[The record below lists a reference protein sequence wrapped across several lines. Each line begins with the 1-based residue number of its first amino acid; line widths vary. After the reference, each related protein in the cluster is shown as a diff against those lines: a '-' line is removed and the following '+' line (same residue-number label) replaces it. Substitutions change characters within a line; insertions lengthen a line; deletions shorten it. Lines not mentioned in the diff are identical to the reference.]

1 MLNVLNLEFGYNK
14 NNTNKEK
21 TIYNKGKI
29 IRPLSS
35 NEKFKNEKIKEEKEL
50 KKLKRPIESARL
62 KIIRKNYLDENEEEK
77 FYIGEILKSSF
88 EENEL
93 EDTFEINA
101 DPRINK
107 LNYLK
112 KIGKIIGL
120 KEPKLKPYLPPN
132 YIYESKKKNDKSKDY
147 IKRDLQR
154 TIKMYKE
161 NIRIENKIIDM
172 IHKSKFI
179 NDDDDDITFKNKKYE
194 NVEKEIQILK
204 DFKKKLKKEREKKK
218 ENNKDNKFQF
228 IEEEIKGDNVE
239 FNKNENLN
247 NNIKEDNIE
256 EKIKEKIKKRKKNKN
271 EKEENKNIKKN
282 KKKEEDKE
290 KILEKKEKEKLSLP
304 KVPKSEIYKKI
315 TKMNQDKKYKEALKD
330 IKKDNENCEKIKEKI
345 LDFNEQLKKNTINEN
360 KPKQILTKK
369 QEVIINEK
377 AQKIIDNIKENINPD
392 NFNIENLSP
401 EEQKLIKGRE
411 RYKPKKKKKKKYEK
425 DIEKIKDNFNDYIYL
440 KSVNSINELIESQ
453 NNMENT
459 FKKIHKI
466 GREYKKVNENLNN
479 KIIFSNAYLNNMK
492 EGQKINLEKVSLRK
506 NTSFNTKEDIYDYM
520 YFGKYEKN
528 NNNNSLYE
536 SDNTEETNYYH
547 PFLIYD

>member
-282 KKKEEDKE
+282 KKEEDKE

-425 DIEKIKDNFNDYIYL
+425 DIEKIKENFNDYIYL

-479 KIIFSNAYLNNMK
+479 KIIFTNAYLNNMK

-528 NNNNSLYE
+528 NNNNSINE

>member
-101 DPRINK
+101 DQRINK

-132 YIYESKKKNDKSKDY
+132 SIYESKKQNDKSKDY

-218 ENNKDNKFQF
+218 ENNNDNKFQF

-271 EKEENKNIKKN
+271 EKEENKKIKKN
-282 KKKEEDKE
+282 KKEEDKE

-369 QEVIINEK
+369 QEVMVNEK

-425 DIEKIKDNFNDYIYL
+425 DIEKIKENFNDYIYL

-479 KIIFSNAYLNNMK
+479 KIIFTNAYLNNMK

-528 NNNNSLYE
+528 NNNNSINE

>member
-132 YIYESKKKNDKSKDY
+132 SIYESKKQNDKSKDY

-218 ENNKDNKFQF
+218 ENNNDNKFQF

-271 EKEENKNIKKN
+271 EKEENKKIKKN
-282 KKKEEDKE
+282 KKEEDKE

-315 TKMNQDKKYKEALKD
+315 KKMNQDKKYKEAQKN

-425 DIEKIKDNFNDYIYL
+425 DIEKIKENFNDYIYL

-479 KIIFSNAYLNNMK
+479 KIIFTNAYLNNMK

-528 NNNNSLYE
+528 NNNNSINE

-547 PFLIYD
+547 PFLIYY

>member
-35 NEKFKNEKIKEEKEL
+35 NEKYKNEKIKEEKEL

-132 YIYESKKKNDKSKDY
+132 SIYESKKKNDKSKDF

-282 KKKEEDKE
+282 KKEEDKE

-330 IKKDNENCEKIKEKI
+330 IKKDKENCEKIKEKI

>member
-35 NEKFKNEKIKEEKEL
+35 NEKYKNEKIKEEKEL

-132 YIYESKKKNDKSKDY
+132 SIYESKKKNDKSKDF

-282 KKKEEDKE
+282 KKEEDKE

-330 IKKDNENCEKIKEKI
+330 IKKDKENCEKIKEKI

-392 NFNIENLSP
+392 NFNIENLNP

-425 DIEKIKDNFNDYIYL
+425 DIEKIKENFNDYIYL

-479 KIIFSNAYLNNMK
+479 KIIFTNAYLNNMK

-528 NNNNSLYE
+528 NNNNSLNE

>member
-132 YIYESKKKNDKSKDY
+132 SIYESKKKNDKSKDF

-282 KKKEEDKE
+282 KKEEDKE

-425 DIEKIKDNFNDYIYL
+425 DIEKIKENFNDYIYL

-479 KIIFSNAYLNNMK
+479 KIIFTNAYLNNMK

-528 NNNNSLYE
+528 NNNNSLNE

>member
-35 NEKFKNEKIKEEKEL
+35 NEKYKNEKIKEEKEL

-132 YIYESKKKNDKSKDY
+132 SIYESKKKNDKSKDF

-282 KKKEEDKE
+282 KKEEDKE

-330 IKKDNENCEKIKEKI
+330 IKKDKENCEKIKEKI

-479 KIIFSNAYLNNMK
+479 KIIFTNAYLNNMK

-528 NNNNSLYE
+528 NNNNSLNE

>member
-35 NEKFKNEKIKEEKEL
+35 NEKYKNEKIKEEKEL

-132 YIYESKKKNDKSKDY
+132 SIYESKKKNDKSKDF

-282 KKKEEDKE
+282 KKEEDKE

-330 IKKDNENCEKIKEKI
+330 IKKDKENCEKIKEKI

-528 NNNNSLYE
+528 NNNNSLNE

>member
-35 NEKFKNEKIKEEKEL
+35 NEKYKNEKIKEEKEL

-132 YIYESKKKNDKSKDY
+132 SIYESKKKNDKSKDF

-282 KKKEEDKE
+282 KKEEDKE

-330 IKKDNENCEKIKEKI
+330 IKKDKENCEKIKEKI

-479 KIIFSNAYLNNMK
+479 KIIFTNAYLNNMK

>member
-35 NEKFKNEKIKEEKEL
+35 NKKYKNEKIKEEKEL

-62 KIIRKNYLDENEEEK
+62 KILRKNYLDENEEEK

-88 EENEL
+88 EEKEL

-132 YIYESKKKNDKSKDY
+132 SIYESKKQNDKSKDY

-218 ENNKDNKFQF
+218 ENNNDNKFQF

-247 NNIKEDNIE
+247 NNINEDNIE
-256 EKIKEKIKKRKKNKN
+256 EKKKEKIKKRKKNKN

-282 KKKEEDKE
+282 KKEEDKE

-369 QEVIINEK
+369 QEVMVNEK

-411 RYKPKKKKKKKYEK
+411 RYKPKKKKKKQYEK
-425 DIEKIKDNFNDYIYL
+425 DVEKIKENFNDYIYL

-479 KIIFSNAYLNNMK
+479 KIIFTNAYLNNMK
-492 EGQKINLEKVSLRK
+492 EGTKINLEKVSLRK

-528 NNNNSLYE
+528 NNNNSLNE

>member
-132 YIYESKKKNDKSKDY
+132 SIYESKKQNDKSKDY

-271 EKEENKNIKKN
+271 EKEENKKIKKN
-282 KKKEEDKE
+282 KKEEDKE

-369 QEVIINEK
+369 TR
-377 AQKIIDNIKENINPD
+377 
-392 NFNIENLSP
+392 S
-401 EEQKLIKGRE
+401 
-411 RYKPKKKKKKKYEK
+411 Y
-425 DIEKIKDNFNDYIYL
+425 
-440 KSVNSINELIESQ
+440 
-453 NNMENT
+453 
-459 FKKIHKI
+459 
-466 GREYKKVNENLNN
+466 N
-479 KIIFSNAYLNNMK
+479 K
-492 EGQKINLEKVSLRK
+492 
-506 NTSFNTKEDIYDYM
+506 
-520 YFGKYEKN
+520 
-528 NNNNSLYE
+528 
-536 SDNTEETNYYH
+536 
-547 PFLIYD
+547 

>member
-271 EKEENKNIKKN
+271 EKEENKKIKKN
-282 KKKEEDKE
+282 KKEEDKE

-330 IKKDNENCEKIKEKI
+330 IKKDNENSEKIKEKI

-425 DIEKIKDNFNDYIYL
+425 DIEKIKENFNDYIYL

-479 KIIFSNAYLNNMK
+479 KIIFTNAYLNNMK

-528 NNNNSLYE
+528 NNNNSINE

>member
-35 NEKFKNEKIKEEKEL
+35 NEKYKNEKIKEEKEL

-132 YIYESKKKNDKSKDY
+132 SIYESKKKNDKSKDY

-282 KKKEEDKE
+282 KKEEDKE

-330 IKKDNENCEKIKEKI
+330 IKKDKENCEKIKEKI

>member
-271 EKEENKNIKKN
+271 EKEENKKIKKN
-282 KKKEEDKE
+282 KKEEDKE

-425 DIEKIKDNFNDYIYL
+425 DIEKIKENFNDYIYL

-479 KIIFSNAYLNNMK
+479 KIIFTNAYLNNMK

-520 YFGKYEKN
+520 YFGKYEKK
-528 NNNNSLYE
+528 NNNNSINE

>member
-271 EKEENKNIKKN
+271 EKEENKKIKKN
-282 KKKEEDKE
+282 KKEEDKE

-425 DIEKIKDNFNDYIYL
+425 DIEKIKENFNDYIYL

-479 KIIFSNAYLNNMK
+479 KIIFTNAYLNNMK

-528 NNNNSLYE
+528 NNNNSINE

>member
-1 MLNVLNLEFGYNK
+1 
-14 NNTNKEK
+14 
-21 TIYNKGKI
+21 
-29 IRPLSS
+29 
-35 NEKFKNEKIKEEKEL
+35 
-50 KKLKRPIESARL
+50 
-62 KIIRKNYLDENEEEK
+62 
-77 FYIGEILKSSF
+77 
-88 EENEL
+88 
-93 EDTFEINA
+93 
-101 DPRINK
+101 
-107 LNYLK
+107 
-112 KIGKIIGL
+112 
-120 KEPKLKPYLPPN
+120 
-132 YIYESKKKNDKSKDY
+132 
-147 IKRDLQR
+147 
-154 TIKMYKE
+154 
-161 NIRIENKIIDM
+161 
-172 IHKSKFI
+172 
-179 NDDDDDITFKNKKYE
+179 
-194 NVEKEIQILK
+194 
-204 DFKKKLKKEREKKK
+204 
-218 ENNKDNKFQF
+218 
-228 IEEEIKGDNVE
+228 
-239 FNKNENLN
+239 
-247 NNIKEDNIE
+247 
-256 EKIKEKIKKRKKNKN
+256 
-271 EKEENKNIKKN
+271 
-282 KKKEEDKE
+282 
-290 KILEKKEKEKLSLP
+290 
-304 KVPKSEIYKKI
+304 
-315 TKMNQDKKYKEALKD
+315 MNQDKKYKEALKD
-330 IKKDNENCEKIKEKI
+330 IKKDKENCEKIKEKI

-479 KIIFSNAYLNNMK
+479 KIIFTNAYLNNMK

>member
-132 YIYESKKKNDKSKDY
+132 SIYESKKKNDKSKDY

-247 NNIKEDNIE
+247 NNINEDDFE
-256 EKIKEKIKKRKKNKN
+256 EKIKVKIKKRKKNKN
-271 EKEENKNIKKN
+271 EKEENKKIKKN
-282 KKKEEDKE
+282 KKEEDKE

-411 RYKPKKKKKKKYEK
+411 RYKPKKKKYEK
-425 DIEKIKDNFNDYIYL
+425 DIEKIKENFNDYIYL

-479 KIIFSNAYLNNMK
+479 KIIFTNAYLNNMK
-492 EGQKINLEKVSLRK
+492 EGTKINLEKVSLRK

-528 NNNNSLYE
+528 NNNNSLNE

>member
-1 MLNVLNLEFGYNK
+1 
-14 NNTNKEK
+14 
-21 TIYNKGKI
+21 
-29 IRPLSS
+29 
-35 NEKFKNEKIKEEKEL
+35 
-50 KKLKRPIESARL
+50 
-62 KIIRKNYLDENEEEK
+62 
-77 FYIGEILKSSF
+77 
-88 EENEL
+88 
-93 EDTFEINA
+93 
-101 DPRINK
+101 
-107 LNYLK
+107 
-112 KIGKIIGL
+112 
-120 KEPKLKPYLPPN
+120 
-132 YIYESKKKNDKSKDY
+132 
-147 IKRDLQR
+147 
-154 TIKMYKE
+154 
-161 NIRIENKIIDM
+161 
-172 IHKSKFI
+172 
-179 NDDDDDITFKNKKYE
+179 
-194 NVEKEIQILK
+194 
-204 DFKKKLKKEREKKK
+204 
-218 ENNKDNKFQF
+218 
-228 IEEEIKGDNVE
+228 
-239 FNKNENLN
+239 
-247 NNIKEDNIE
+247 
-256 EKIKEKIKKRKKNKN
+256 
-271 EKEENKNIKKN
+271 
-282 KKKEEDKE
+282 
-290 KILEKKEKEKLSLP
+290 
-304 KVPKSEIYKKI
+304 
-315 TKMNQDKKYKEALKD
+315 MNQDKKYKEALKD

-425 DIEKIKDNFNDYIYL
+425 DIEKIKENFNDYIYL

-479 KIIFSNAYLNNMK
+479 KIIFTNAYLNNMK

-528 NNNNSLYE
+528 NNNNSINE

>member
-62 KIIRKNYLDENEEEK
+62 KILRKNYLDENEEEK

-218 ENNKDNKFQF
+218 ENNNDNKFQF

-271 EKEENKNIKKN
+271 EKEENKKIKKN
-282 KKKEEDKE
+282 KKEEDKE

-330 IKKDNENCEKIKEKI
+330 IKKDKENCEKIKEKI

-425 DIEKIKDNFNDYIYL
+425 DIEKIKENFNDYIYL

-479 KIIFSNAYLNNMK
+479 KIIFTNAYLNNMK

-528 NNNNSLYE
+528 NNNNSLNE

>member
-35 NEKFKNEKIKEEKEL
+35 NEKYKNEKIKEEKEL

-62 KIIRKNYLDENEEEK
+62 KILRKNYLDENEEEK

-247 NNIKEDNIE
+247 NNINEDDFE
-256 EKIKEKIKKRKKNKN
+256 EKIKVKIKKRKKNKN
-271 EKEENKNIKKN
+271 EKEENKKIKKN
-282 KKKEEDKE
+282 KKEEDKE

-425 DIEKIKDNFNDYIYL
+425 DIEKIKENFNDYIYL

-479 KIIFSNAYLNNMK
+479 KIIFTNAYLNNMK

-528 NNNNSLYE
+528 NNNNSLNE

>member
-132 YIYESKKKNDKSKDY
+132 SIYESKKKNDKSKDY

-218 ENNKDNKFQF
+218 ENNNDNKFQF

-271 EKEENKNIKKN
+271 EKEENKKIKKN
-282 KKKEEDKE
+282 KKEEDKE

-425 DIEKIKDNFNDYIYL
+425 DIEKIKENFNDYIYL

-479 KIIFSNAYLNNMK
+479 KIIFTNAYLNNMK

-528 NNNNSLYE
+528 NNNNSINE